1 MGRLAR
7 NRGFRVED
15 DRIVGRSLPMDR
27 MINGRIV
34 TRSRSVH
41 WLMRAAFGRGAG
53 GGEAS
58 CGQGRC
64 DGESRYEFRARA
76 HGRLQ
81 GSFMGRK
88 PHHARTLAAA
98 CPPRS
103 DSGHN
108 MIVCTL
114 RVKTGKAQ
122 TEKMF
127 SGLPPKADLRSARL

>member
-81 GSFMGRK
+81 GSFIGASPITRE
-88 PHHARTLAAA
+88 P
-98 CPPRS
+98 
-103 DSGHN
+103 
-108 MIVCTL
+108 
-114 RVKTGKAQ
+114 
-122 TEKMF
+122 
-127 SGLPPKADLRSARL
+127 